1 MKATIERDQGKRRGN
16 DAVVPANQDTVHGA
30 APAHH
35 LQRLQRA
42 IGNQGVQRVVEARLV
57 QRDDDDATDD
67 GTLTIQEP
75 QSDPYEVSGTTL
87 AEVHAQ
93 LDPTEW
99 GRCTYH
105 YDYDYDTTNGRTTR
119 VNVTLRLTIRL
130 PHWQEG
136 RADASDAARA
146 EWDRM
151 MGALRTHENGHADI
165 AREWAP
171 TVRER
176 LLGVQEGNVASR
188 YNQVRGQVQA
198 RQDEYDDQTQHG
210 QTQGV
215 SLDLSVDQQQTEGE
229 AGTEEETEVEAEE

>member
-1 MKATIERDQGKRRGN
+1 MKATVERDQGKRRGN
-16 DAVVPANQDTVHGA
+16 DAIVPAGQDAVRGTV
-30 APAHH
+30 PARR
-35 LQRLQRA
+35 LQRLQQA
-42 IGNQGVQRVVEARLV
+42 IGNQGVQRVVEARLI
-57 QRDDDDATDD
+57 QRDDDEATDD
-67 GTLTIQEP
+67 GTLTIEEP
-75 QSDPYEVSGTTL
+75 QSDPYDVSGTTL
-87 AEVHAQ
+87 AEVHSQ

-130 PHWQEG
+130 PRWQEG
-136 RADASDAARA
+136 RADASDAART

-188 YNQVRGQVQA
+188 YSQVRGQVQT
-198 RQDEYDDQTQHG
+198 RQDEYDTQTQHG

-215 SLDLSVDQQQTEGE
+215 SLDLSVDQEEAEGE
-229 AGTEEETEVEAEE
+229 AGTEEETEVEAGE

>member
-1 MKATIERDQGKRRGN
+1 MKATIERDQGKQRGN
-16 DAVVPANQDTVHGA
+16 DAVAPANRDAARGA
-30 APAHH
+30 APVRH

-42 IGNQGVQRVVEARLV
+42 IGNQRVQRVVEARLV
-57 QRDDDDATDD
+57 QRDDDGATDD
-67 GTLTIQEP
+67 GTLTIEEP
-75 QSDPYEVSGTTL
+75 QSDPYDVSGTTL
-87 AEVHAQ
+87 AEVHSQ

-105 YDYDYDTTNGRTTR
+105 YDYNYDTTNGRTTR
-119 VNVTLRLTIRL
+119 VDVTLRLTIRL
-130 PHWQEG
+130 PRWEEG

-151 MGALRTHENGHADI
+151 MGALRTHEDGHADI

-176 LLGVQEGNVASR
+176 LLGVQESNVASR
-188 YNQVRGQVQA
+188 YSQVRGQVQT

-215 SLDLSVDQQQTEGE
+215 SLDLSVDQQEGEGE
-229 AGTEEETEVEAEE
+229 AGTEEETEVEAGE

>member
-1 MKATIERDQGKRRGN
+1 MKATVERDQGKRRGN
-16 DAVVPANQDTVHGA
+16 GVVAPANQDAARGA
-30 APAHH
+30 VPARH

-42 IGNQGVQRVVEARLV
+42 IGNQGVQRVVEARLI
-57 QRDDDDATDD
+57 QRDDDGATDN
-67 GTLTIQEP
+67 GTLTIEEP
-75 QSDPYEVSGTTL
+75 QSDPYDVSGMTL
-87 AEVHAQ
+87 AEVHSQ

-105 YDYDYDTTNGRTTR
+105 YGYDYDTTNGRTTS
-119 VNVTLRLTIRL
+119 VNVTLTLTIRL
-130 PHWQEG
+130 PRWQEG
-136 RADASDAARA
+136 RADASDAART

-151 MGALRTHENGHADI
+151 MGALRTHEDGHADI

-188 YNQVRGQVQA
+188 YSQVRGQVQT
-198 RQDEYDDQTQHG
+198 RQNEYDGQTQHG

-215 SLDLSVDQQQTEGE
+215 SLDLSVDQEEAEGG
-229 AGTEEETEVEAEE
+229 AGVEEEAEVGAEE